1 MTGSLT
7 SLWKDSRNRDLMR
20 TFARHGTELARNS
33 SMRLVTQE
41 KLVAR
46 LTLLF
51 GLLAL
56 ALAAVGLYGV
66 TAYTVAQR
74 GPEIGIRM
82 ALGAERGDI
91 VWMVLRGAIL
101 QAGVGMLIG
110 VPVALL
116 CARYLQSQLFSVI

>member
-1 MTGSLT
+1 
-7 SLWKDSRNRDLMR
+7 
-20 TFARHGTELARNS
+20 
-33 SMRLVTQE
+33 MRLVTQE
-41 KLVAR
+41 KLLAR

-56 ALAAVGLYGV
+56 ALAVKLFVV

-101 QAGVGMLIG
+101 QGGGRNAHRCAGSS
-110 VPVALL
+110 AL
-116 CARYLQSQLFSVI
+116 CAIFTIAAI

>member
-1 MTGSLT
+1 
-7 SLWKDSRNRDLMR
+7 
-20 TFARHGTELARNS
+20 
-33 SMRLVTQE
+33 MRLVTQE

-56 ALAAVGLYGV
+56 ALAAVGLYVV